1 MKVRKILGAAVVAGA
16 VLGTPSAALA
26 QTDYVGEEIEVE
38 GVEFTRAPEPVAVL
52 GVQESREG
60 ATLPVTGGDL
70 VGLALFGAAAVTLGT
85 VLVRRGRT
93 ASVTA

>member
-1 MKVRKILGAAVVAGA
+1 MRIRTIVGAAVVAGA
-16 VLGTPSAALA
+16 VLGTPSAAFA
-26 QTDYVGEEIEVE
+26 TADYVGTQVEVE

-52 GVQESREG
+52 GVQASREG

-70 VGLALFGAAAVTLGT
+70 VGMALFGATAVALGT